1 MLLWKKTILGK
12 EDKVPTAEAAWL
24 PQRVSLP
31 KRDLMWLGRVENTG
45 V

>member
-12 EDKVPTAEAAWL
+12 ENKVPTAEAAWL
-24 PQRVSLP
+24 PQRVT
-31 KRDLMWLGRVENTG
+31 RDLMWLGRVENIG